1 MIGFQVLDL
10 VGVSWKIFGK
20 FHVSKIK
27 LKTNDYDLIHGKT
40 MFDVYALDDGGLAGL
55 RIKQG
60 L

>member
-27 LKTNDYDLIHGKT
+27 LKTKNYVLIHGKT

-55 RIKQG
+55 RI
-60 L
+60 